1 MTWLFFCKMQPRTA
15 TLLLPKLRK
24 HLCWKQ
30 ITEILCF
37 KCFVVLSQRLD
48 CGREVGSPVS
58 ECLLCGL
65 RKHSDHGQETDQSDH
80 ALYLGDQAHPTA
92 IRRVRS
98 GIYIYFYYLL
108 SGMDSVQLQLNC
120 VLFYAN
126 G

>member
-1 MTWLFFCKMQPRTA
+1 M
-15 TLLLPKLRK
+15 
-24 HLCWKQ
+24 
-30 ITEILCF
+30 
-37 KCFVVLSQRLD
+37 D

-98 GIYIYFYYLL
+98 GISIYFYYLL
-108 SGMDSVQLQLNC
+108 SGMDSSSVAAELC
-120 VLFYAN
+120 SVLCQWINFDGN
-126 G
+126 IILPESSECIGRNIVETL